1 MKKLQVRIER
11 RYVVSVMGEDL
22 GSFKECGEM
31 AGLRHLKDDKG
42 RQIILDFPSDSG
54 IHSVIDEVLGNESFD
69 AGLIKASPTVL
80 EELRQIVSHNTKESE
95 DGRHDEQS
103 TDSKPESGSDS
114 NPGDSGD
121 AENMDAGDGNG
132 ISNSIDG
139 GSRSDGNIRDI
150 CGKDAKAGC
159 SCAGHR
165 IVGKGGSPAKGTG
178 TVQG

>member
-80 EELRQIVSHNTKESE
+80 EELRQIVSHNTKESD

-103 TDSKPESGSDS
+103 TASQPESGS

-121 AENMDAGDGNG
+121 TENMDAGDGNG

-139 GSRSDGNIRDI
+139 GSRSDGDIRDI
-150 CGKDAKAGC
+150 CGKDAKAGSYTGPRVVC
-159 SCAGHR
+159 
-165 IVGKGGSPAKGTG
+165 KGGNPAKGTG